1 MSSSES
7 LAMGARASYASK
19 ILPGLILGPAVF
31 FAYRAFTDYLKHAF
45 DMVTLLAF
53 TVPILYG
60 LPAFFLIAVVLLQR
74 RLWPGFE
81 LIGRFDTKLLGL
93 GAAAVALTYLI
104 EIAVVLQLGLGREF
118 QMSMLGFGQTPAQY
132 WLMIGSVLVLP
143 PIVEELAYRT
153 FLLQAL
159 PFNKHWAVA
168 VAAILLS
175 AGCFMWAHF
184 GVYQLWTTH
193 ALMFALGVIFAVG
206 RVITGG
212 VVYSMIL
219 HSVAVACALILDY
232 AGEVLSW
239 SGW

>member
-7 LAMGARASYASK
+7 LTLGSRAPYAST

-31 FAYRAFTDYLKHAF
+31 FAYRAFTDYLKHSF
-45 DMVTLLAF
+45 DIATLLAF
-53 TVPILYG
+53 TIPILYG
-60 LPAFFLIAVVLLQR
+60 LPALFLIAVVLLQR

-81 LIGRFDTKLLGL
+81 LIGRFDAKLLGL
-93 GAAAVALTYLI
+93 GVGAVALAYLI
-104 EIAVVLQLGLGREF
+104 EVAVVLHLGLGREF

-175 AGCFMWAHF
+175 AGCFMWAHL
-184 GVYQLWTTH
+184 GVYQIWTTH

-219 HSVAVACALILDY
+219 HSVAVACGLILNY
-232 AGEVLSW
+232 AGEVLGW

>member
-1 MSSSES
+1 MSSRES
-7 LAMGARASYASK
+7 LALGMRAPYASA
-19 ILPGLILGPAVF
+19 IFPGLILGPVVF

-45 DMVTLLAF
+45 DFATLVAF
-53 TVPILYG
+53 AIPILYG
-60 LPAFFLIAVVLLQR
+60 LPAFFLIAAMLLQR
-74 RLWPGFE
+74 RLWPGFN
-81 LIGRFDTKLLGL
+81 LVGRFDAKLVGG
-93 GAAAVALTYLI
+93 GAAAVAIVYLI
-104 EIAVVLQLGLGREF
+104 EVAAVLHLGLGREI
-118 QMSMLGFGQTPAQY
+118 QMSLLGFGQTPAQY
-132 WLMIGSVLVLP
+132 WLMIGSALVLP
-143 PIVEELAYRT
+143 PIVEELAFRT

-159 PFNKHWAVA
+159 PFNRHWTVA
-168 VAAILLS
+168 IAAILLS

-219 HSVAVACALILDY
+219 HSVAVACGLALNY
-232 AGEVLSW
+232 AGELLGW

>member
-1 MSSSES
+1 MYSSKS
-7 LAMGARASYASK
+7 LTMEAKASYASR
-19 ILPGLILGPAVF
+19 ILPGLILGPAIF

-45 DMVTLLAF
+45 DLVTLIAF
-53 TVPILYG
+53 AVPILYG
-60 LPAFFLIAVVLLQR
+60 LPALFLIAAVLLQH

-81 LIGRFDTKLLGL
+81 LVGRFNAKLLGL
-93 GAAAVALTYLI
+93 GVVAVVFTYFI
-104 EIAVVLQLGLGREF
+104 EIAVVLHLGLGREF
-118 QMSMLGFGQTPAQY
+118 QMSMLGLGQTPVQY
-132 WLMIGSVLVLP
+132 WLMIGSILVLP

-168 VAAILLS
+168 AATLFS

-184 GVYQLWTTH
+184 DVYQLWTTH

-232 AGEVLSW
+232 AGGVLSW
-239 SGW
+239 NGW

>member
-1 MSSSES
+1 MSSCES
-7 LAMGARASYASK
+7 LTSGVRASYAST

-31 FAYRAFTDYLKHAF
+31 FAYRAFTDYLKHSF
-45 DMVTLLAF
+45 DTATLLAF
-53 TVPILYG
+53 SIPVLYG

-81 LIGRFDTKLLGL
+81 LIGRFDAKLLGL
-93 GAAAVALTYLI
+93 GAAAVALTYLL
-104 EIAVVLQLGLGREF
+104 EVAVVLHLGLGREF
-118 QMSMLGFGQTPAQY
+118 QMSMLGFGLTPAQY
-132 WLMIGSVLVLP
+132 WLMIVSVLVLP

-159 PFNKHWAVA
+159 PFNRHWAVA
-168 VAAILLS
+168 GAAILLS

-193 ALMFALGVIFAVG
+193 ALMFALGVIFALG

-219 HSVAVACALILDY
+219 HSVAVACALLLNY
-232 AGEVLSW
+232 AGEVLGW